1 MSTGAVMVKVI
12 YTPYREIVIHEVIEQ
27 ESQVLFEDMVRQAL
41 SSPVHAEPTV
51 NWADGVAFVVAP
63 MPPTEDIVRES
74 LEGKLHYAS
83 VMFAKIP
90 FQSQVPVRIGT
101 QNYSARLRKAD
112 NNPHLAAVAKFLK
125 EFKNE

>member
-1 MSTGAVMVKVI
+1 MVKVT
-12 YTPYREIVIHEVIEQ
+12 YSPYREIVIHEIIEQ

-63 MPPTEDIVRES
+63 LPPTEDIVKES
-74 LEGKLHYAS
+74 LEGRLHYAS
-83 VMFAKIP
+83 VMYTKIQ
-90 FQSQVPVRIGT
+90 FQSQIPVKIGT
-101 QNYSARLRKAD
+101 QNYSARLRRAD

-125 EFKNE
+125 DFKHE